1 MSRIKLN
8 QILLAN
14 FLNEALEFTEK
25 KYKQQKKIAR
35 KATAEH
41 VALGGKGER
50 VEDTLYQDV

>member
-1 MSRIKLN
+1 MKLQN
-8 QILLAN
+8 LQK
-14 FLNEALEFTEK
+14 K

-50 VEDTLYQDV
+50 VEDTLSGCLKEEDV